1 MTKIQTASYRGI
13 AIVSVATVWIN
24 RDKSVNLPSDSVPE
38 NRDANQR
45 VEGLRSTD
53 DAMDKVLSSMFRSH
67 FGVEAAE
74 YEVICGSGS
83 NRCYSRLSGGGYSAV
98 GVAGE
103 DRRENEAFLSI
114 GAHLLA
120 KGIRVPE
127 VYAVS
132 DDGSRYL
139 QQDLG
144 AVSLYDAV
152 AEGRKRASAAMA
164 GSGYGVGKAVRCPV
178 QAGMR
183 TEDMSHAGQPDMELE
198 TTLKEAY
205 SADERRLLAGVI
217 AALPEIQMLG
227 AEGLDFGTVCP
238 VPEFDRRSIM
248 FDLNYFKYCFLKVAG
263 IHYDEMLLED
273 DFEALAEDL
282 LSVGCK
288 GFMYRD
294 FQARNVML
302 YNGVPYFIDFQGGRH
317 GPVHYDVASFV
328 WQAKA
333 CYPPGLKEELI
344 SLYVNSLRRFRPV
357 DETGFRKELELFVL
371 LRTLQVLGAYGFRG
385 YFERKRHFLESIPYA
400 VANVRELLGESM
412 TAYPYLSE
420 VLAAIADDGRFSFAD
435 ENR

>member
-1 MTKIQTASYRGI
+1 
-13 AIVSVATVWIN
+13 
-24 RDKSVNLPSDSVPE
+24 
-38 NRDANQR
+38 
-45 VEGLRSTD
+45 
-53 DAMDKVLSSMFRSH
+53 MDKVLASMFLAH

-74 YEVICGSGS
+74 CTLINGSGS

-103 DRRENEAFLSI
+103 DRKENEAFLSI

-132 DDGSRYL
+132 DDRSRYL

-144 AVSLYDAV
+144 TVSLYDAV
-152 AEGRKRASAAMA
+152 AEGRARASVAMA
-164 GSGYGVGKAVRCPV
+164 GSGCGVGKTARCPV
-178 QAGMR
+178 QSGMR
-183 TEDMSHAGQPDMELE
+183 TEDMSHAGRPGMERE
-198 TTLKEAY
+198 TTLTEAY
-205 SADERRLLAGVI
+205 SADERRLLAGAM

-227 AEGLDFGTVCP
+227 AESLDFGTVCP

-248 FDLNYFKYCFLKVAG
+248 FDLNYFKYCFLKVTG
-263 IHYDEMLLED
+263 MHFDEMLLED
-273 DFEALAEDL
+273 DFETLADDL

-302 YNGVPYFIDFQGGRH
+302 SGGLPYFIDFQGGRR

-333 CYPPGLKEELI
+333 CYPPALKEELI
-344 SLYVNSLRRFRPV
+344 SVYLDSLRRYCPV
-357 DETGFRKELELFVL
+357 DGAGFRDELKLFVL
-371 LRTLQVLGAYGFRG
+371 LRTLQVLGAYGLRG

-400 VANVRELLGESM
+400 VANVRELPRESM
-412 TAYPYLSE
+412 SAYPYLSE
-420 VLAAIADDGRFSFAD
+420 VLAAIADDSRFSFAAEGQVNEVD
-435 ENR
+435 SKG